1 MGEDVGR
8 STSPPYDPFGP
19 SLTDNETATQVE
31 EDRNYA
37 TYLDMELNG
46 RSAKHKAN
54 KRLKIGAQDST
65 DEEKPRKKQKDRS
78 LYWQQ
83 RYATQK
89 AKRMSNVSLHFVR
102 TYFCGVDNFSRT
114 TKKGPRGTL
123 FKRAIIPGSNGT
135 VQHDIVISSD
145 RVFFKIVGEQ
155 PTLLLPDENG
165 KIQVRDNC
173 IPDTDLLFSATFP
186 ETVFPFST
194 V

>member
-1 MGEDVGR
+1 MKTGAADD
-8 STSPPYDPFGP
+8 TK
-19 SLTDNETATQVE
+19 AE
-31 EDRNYA
+31 E
-37 TYLDMELNG
+37 
-46 RSAKHKAN
+46 AKTRIKN
-54 KRLKIGAQDST
+54 
-65 DEEKPRKKQKDRS
+65 KDRS

-89 AKRMSNVSLHFVR
+89 AKKMSNVSLHFVR

-123 FKRAIIPGSNGT
+123 FKPAIIPGSNGT

-155 PTLLLPDENG
+155 PTLLLPVENG